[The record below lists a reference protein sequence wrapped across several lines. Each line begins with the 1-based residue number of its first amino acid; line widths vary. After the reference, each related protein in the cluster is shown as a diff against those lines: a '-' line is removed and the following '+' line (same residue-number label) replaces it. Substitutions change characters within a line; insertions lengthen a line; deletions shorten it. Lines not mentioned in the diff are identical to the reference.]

1 MQSNERIRTCTK
13 NRWQMHTV
21 MMEHM
26 GSLGVTLNPFQESP
40 WGAGGAE
47 GEDFNTL
54 SLPACPLPYL
64 SFFFPSSVYM
74 MTKPLPSYIRSYN
87 LLPLLLFIEP
97 FFLNL
102 LKELFISSAST
113 IPLSLLSFLC
123 PFYLDFPPS
132 LYY

>member
-1 MQSNERIRTCTK
+1 
-13 NRWQMHTV
+13 MHTV

-74 MTKPLPSYIRSYN
+74 MNQT
-87 LLPLLLFIEP
+87 
-97 FFLNL
+97 
-102 LKELFISSAST
+102 SSVLYK
-113 IPLSLLSFLC
+113 ILQ
-123 PFYLDFPPS
+123 PPPITA
-132 LYY
+132 LY